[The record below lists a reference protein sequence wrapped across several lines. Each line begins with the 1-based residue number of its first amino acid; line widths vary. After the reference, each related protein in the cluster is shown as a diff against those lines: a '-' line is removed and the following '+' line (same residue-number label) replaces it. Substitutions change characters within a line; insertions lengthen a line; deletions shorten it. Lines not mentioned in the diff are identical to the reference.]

1 MEKIKQITEAYSMQP
16 RYFYVVEKEN
26 SFSCCK
32 EIKLEKISF
41 DTNED
46 LHEEGLYYVGY
57 NFEGKKM
64 FQCLRSSVNVEFDT
78 EVKND

>member
-1 MEKIKQITEAYSMQP
+1 MEKIKQIVEAYSMQP
-16 RYFYVVEKEN
+16 RYWYVAEKEN
-26 SFSCCK
+26 GMFCCK
-32 EIKLEKISF
+32 EIKLEKLSF

-57 NFEGKKM
+57 NFEGKKI
-64 FQCLRSSVNVEFDT
+64 FQCLRNSVNVEFDT